1 MEAILKGPYIR
12 FLRQAKS
19 KPEPRKMLLKNPLFD
34 TLRDKMDVLEQE
46 HENTSSRNINAAT
59 EFETDGQNKC
69 YITPDTDLG
78 V

>member
-34 TLRDKMDVLEQE
+34 TLRDKMDVLEQD

>member
-1 MEAILKGPYIR
+1 
-12 FLRQAKS
+12 
-19 KPEPRKMLLKNPLFD
+19 MLLKNPLFD
-34 TLRDKMDVLEQE
+34 TLRDKMDVLEQD

-78 V
+78 VWFKWASKYVNSLETLVCV

>member
-34 TLRDKMDVLEQE
+34 TLRDKMDVLEQD
-46 HENTSSRNINAAT
+46 HEDTNSRNIN